1 MPELTIRILDGEE
14 RVTFTPGLSV
24 KQILEQTRFRV
35 KARCSGNGSCGLC
48 RVKINSGRVNEPTGN
63 ERVYLDAD
71 SLGQGLRLACQVHPE
86 EDIGVQ
92 VVSPEAVSQ
101 WKDLLLDES
110 SQPLDTLAGTARE
123 LPLQTQGALGL
134 AVDLG
139 TTHLKF
145 SLCDLEGNRR
155 LAVRSCRNPQLFLG
169 GDVITRLT
177 AAASS
182 HEQAKTMRSLIIGA
196 IGEAA
201 SEITAELG
209 AGPRQIVRV
218 TLVGNTV
225 MLSLL
230 TGINFSLL
238 MHPSHWT
245 EEIPC
250 IPDNTSDYAV
260 AWNLH
265 PGAEIELIAPLGGFI
280 GSDLLAGLIAV
291 SFMDRERGSL
301 FIDFGTNTE
310 IALWDGKAV
319 TVTSAAG
326 GPAFEGSGIQ
336 CGMPAEEGAIYSVEM
351 APNTGEITFKV
362 LMDTHPVG
370 ICGSGF
376 IDLVACM
383 LRKGKLTDKG
393 SLEPGI
399 ARQGFVL
406 AQGPQPVSVNKHDID
421 LLQRAKGAVMAGIKV
436 LLETSGMDGE
446 GLKCIFVGGTFGS
459 FLKVKNAQEIGLLPL
474 IPIEHIRLSGNTAL
488 TGCEHLML
496 FKESGNTMH
505 ELRRRSVLV
514 NLANSSS
521 FSEFYFE
528 SLFLKPVTVGTC
540 NH

>member
-1 MPELTIRILDGEE
+1 MPELTIRVPDGEE
-14 RVTFTPGLSV
+14 RITFIPGLSL
-24 KQILEQTRFRV
+24 KEMLEQTKFRV
-35 KARCSGNGSCGLC
+35 KARCNGNGSCGLC
-48 RVKINSGRVNEPTGN
+48 RVKIDSGRVNEPTGN

-71 SLGQGLRLACQVHPE
+71 SLGQGLRLACQVRPE
-86 EDIGVQ
+86 EDIRIQ
-92 VVSPEAVSQ
+92 VVSPESVSQ

-110 SQPLDTLAGTARE
+110 SQTLNPLAGTARE
-123 LPLQTQGALGL
+123 MPVQTQGALGL

-182 HEQAKTMRSLIIGA
+182 PEQAKTLQGLIIGA

-201 SEITAELG
+201 REITAEMG

-218 TLVGNTV
+218 TLVGNTA

-245 EEIPC
+245 EEIHC
-250 IPDNTSDYAV
+250 IPDSTSDFAA

-265 PGAEIELIAPLGGFI
+265 PGAEIEIIPPLGGFI
-280 GSDLLAGLIAV
+280 GSDLLSGLIAV
-291 SFMDRERGSL
+291 SFLDSEPGSL

-310 IALWDGKAV
+310 IALWDGKALI
-319 TVTSAAG
+319 VTSAAG

-336 CGMPAEEGAIYSVEM
+336 CGMPAEEGAIHSVEI
-351 APNTGEITFKV
+351 APDTGEISFKV
-362 LMDTHPVG
+362 LMDTHPAG

-383 LRKGKLTDKG
+383 LREEKLTDRG
-393 SLEPGI
+393 SLEPGS
-399 ARQGFVL
+399 AGQGFIL
-406 AQGPQPVSVNKHDID
+406 AQGLHPISVHKHDID
-421 LLQRAKGAVMAGIKV
+421 LFQRAKGAVMAGIKV
-436 LLETSGMDGE
+436 LFEASDMDGG
-446 GLKCIFVGGTFGS
+446 GLQRIFVGGTFGS

-496 FKESGNTMH
+496 FKESGNTLN
-505 ELRRRSVLV
+505 ELRGRSVLV
-514 NLANSSS
+514 NLANSPS

-528 SLFLKPVTVGTC
+528 SLFLKPVTLGTC
-540 NH
+540 NY

>member
-1 MPELTIRILDGEE
+1 MPELTIQAHDREE
-14 RVTFTPGLSV
+14 QFTFIPGHSL
-24 KQILEQTRFRV
+24 KELLEKTSFRV
-35 KARCSGNGSCGLC
+35 KARCNGNGSCGLC
-48 RVKINSGRVNEPTGN
+48 RVKIDSGFVNEPTGN

-71 SLGQGLRLACQVHPE
+71 LLGQGLRLACQVYPE
-86 EDIGVQ
+86 EDIRIQ
-92 VVSPEAVSQ
+92 VVNLESGYQ
-101 WKDLLLDES
+101 WKDLLQDES
-110 SQPLDTLAGTARE
+110 RQLLNPFAGTARE
-123 LPLQTQGALGL
+123 VPVQTHGALGL

-145 SLCDLEGNRR
+145 SLCDLEGNQR

-169 GDVITRLT
+169 GDVITRLA

-182 HEQAKTMRSLIIGA
+182 PEMAKTLQSLISGA

-201 SEITAELG
+201 REITAEMG

-218 TLVGNTV
+218 SLVGNTA

-245 EEIPC
+245 EEIHC
-250 IPDNTSDYAV
+250 IPSNTSDYAA

-265 PGAEIELIAPLGGFI
+265 PCAEIEIIPPLGGFI

-291 SFMDRERGSL
+291 SFLDSEPGSL

-310 IALWDGKAV
+310 IALWDGK
-319 TVTSAAG
+319 TLSVTSAAG

-336 CGMPAEEGAIYSVEM
+336 CGMPAEEGAIHSVEI
-351 APNTGEITFKV
+351 APDTGEITFKV
-362 LMDTHPVG
+362 LMNTPPTG

-383 LRKGKLTDKG
+383 LRDGKLTDRG

-399 ARQGFVL
+399 ARQGFIL
-406 AQGPQPVSVNKHDID
+406 AEGPQVISVNKHDID
-421 LLQRAKGAVMAGIKV
+421 LFQRAKGAVMAGIKV
-436 LLETSGMDGE
+436 LLETSGMDGRE
-446 GLKCIFVGGTFGS
+446 LKHIFVGGTFGS

-474 IPIEHIRLSGNTAL
+474 IPAEHIRLSGNTAL

-496 FKESGNTMH
+496 FKESGITIN
-505 ELRRRSVLV
+505 ELRIRSVLV
-514 NLANSSS
+514 NLANSPS

-528 SLFLKPVTVGTC
+528 SLFLKPVALGIC
-540 NH
+540 NQ